1 MTETRFR
8 QAFLLLLALVSA
20 PLLVVLGTGANEALR
35 VTETNRPR
43 LERGNPSNRPPAWRL
58 IPFGGQAPADD
69 R

>member
-35 VTETNRPR
+35 VTETIRLR
-43 LERGNPSNRPPAWRL
+43 LERPTRPIVRQPGA
-58 IPFGGQAPADD
+58 
-69 R
+69 